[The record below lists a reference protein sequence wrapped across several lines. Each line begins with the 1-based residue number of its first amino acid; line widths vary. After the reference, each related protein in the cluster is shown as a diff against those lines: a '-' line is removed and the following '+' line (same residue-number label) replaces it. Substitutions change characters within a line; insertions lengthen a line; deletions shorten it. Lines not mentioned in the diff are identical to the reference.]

1 MGGTFVTA
9 AAGRAAELRATFAR
23 LHRDGILVMP
33 NAWDVG
39 SARILESLGFEAVA
53 TTSSGFAATLGR
65 MDQRLTLA
73 ELLAHA
79 AALADAVAIPVS
91 VDAEHG
97 YADTPEGVAEAVDLL
112 GETGVAGVSIED
124 YHPGSGLFPLEVAVE
139 RVAAAVEAA
148 TRHSVVLT
156 ARAENHLYGVDDLA
170 DTIARLGAFRAAGA
184 DVVYAPGL
192 VDLDD
197 ISRLVGAVDAP
208 VNVLLLRHGPA
219 VPDLAAVGVRRV
231 STGGSLAFA
240 AYGALAAAARE
251 LLTSGTSTYTAGA
264 LAPADRT
271 AAFEEPPPSNA

>member
-1 MGGTFVTA
+1 MT
-9 AAGRAAELRATFAR
+9 AAGRRAGELRARFAG

-39 SARILESLGFEAVA
+39 SARLLESLGFEAVA

-65 MDQRLTLA
+65 MDQRVTVA

-79 AALADAVAIPVS
+79 AALTDAVAIPVS

-112 GETGVAGVSIED
+112 GQTGVAGVSIED
-124 YHPGSGLFPLEVAVE
+124 YHPGSGLFPLAVAVE

-148 TRHSVVLT
+148 ARHAVVLT
-156 ARAENHLYGVDDLA
+156 ARSENHLYGVTDLD
-170 DTIARLGAFRAAGA
+170 DTITRLGAFRAVGA

-192 VDLDD
+192 ADLDD
-197 ISRLVGAVDAP
+197 ISRLVAAVDAP
-208 VNVLLLRHGPA
+208 VNVLLLRDGPA

-251 LLTSGTSTYTAGA
+251 LLATGTSAYAAGA
-264 LAPADRT
+264 LSPVDRA
-271 AAFEEPPPSNA
+271 AAFDH

>member
-1 MGGTFVTA
+1 MTA

-65 MDQRLTLA
+65 MDQRVTLA

-79 AALADAVAIPVS
+79 AALADAVSIPVS

-97 YADTPEGVAEAVDLL
+97 YADTTEGVAEAVDLL

-124 YHPGSGLFPLEVAVE
+124 YDPGSGLFPIDVAVE
-139 RVAAAVEAA
+139 RVAAAVEGAA
-148 TRHSVVLT
+148 RHSIVLT
-156 ARAENHLYGVDDLA
+156 ARAENHLYGVTDLD
-170 DTIARLGAFRAAGA
+170 DTIVRLRAFRAAGA

-192 VDLDD
+192 VDVDD
-197 ISRLVGAVDAP
+197 ISRLVGAMDAP

-219 VPDLAAVGVRRV
+219 VPDLAAIGVRRV

-251 LLTSGTSTYTAGA
+251 LRRTGTSAYAAGA
-264 LAPADRT
+264 LSPADRT
-271 AAFEEPPPSNA
+271 VAFDS

>member
-1 MGGTFVTA
+1 MT
-9 AAGRAAELRATFAR
+9 AAGRRAGELRARFAG

-39 SARILESLGFEAVA
+39 SARLLESLGFEAVA

-65 MDQRLTLA
+65 MDQRVTFA

-79 AALADAVAIPVS
+79 AALTDAVAIPVS

-112 GETGVAGVSIED
+112 GQTGVAGVSIED
-124 YHPGSGLFPLEVAVE
+124 YHPGSGLFPLDVAVE

-148 TRHSVVLT
+148 ARHAVVLT
-156 ARAENHLYGVDDLA
+156 ARSENHLYGVTDLD
-170 DTIARLGAFRAAGA
+170 DTITRLGAFRAVGA

-192 VDLDD
+192 ADLDD
-197 ISRLVGAVDAP
+197 ISCLVGAVDAP
-208 VNVLLLRHGPA
+208 VNVLLLRDGPA

-240 AYGALAAAARE
+240 AYGALAAAARD
-251 LLTSGTSTYTAGA
+251 LLATGTSAYAAGA
-264 LAPADRT
+264 LSPADRA
-271 AAFEEPPPSNA
+271 AAFDH